1 MSPSYGTRSTQTRA
15 SQIDTGSQG
24 MKAFSLFLLLLLIT
38 GCAPQ
43 PSHGTETA
51 ALSGHIAR
59 VQENL
64 SRVDGKAAVIEQW
77 LRSH

>member
-1 MSPSYGTRSTQTRA
+1 
-15 SQIDTGSQG
+15 

-38 GCAPQ
+38 GCAHR
-43 PSHGTETA
+43 SGRGTETA

-64 SRVDGKAAVIEQW
+64 SRVDGKAVVIEQW

>member
-1 MSPSYGTRSTQTRA
+1 
-15 SQIDTGSQG
+15 

-38 GCAPQ
+38 GCAHR
-43 PSHGTETA
+43 SGRGTETG

>member
-1 MSPSYGTRSTQTRA
+1 
-15 SQIDTGSQG
+15 